1 MSYDSQTSTS
11 LINKLR
17 KDVDSLTLKVAVLT
31 DSKTSGTSGGSGV
44 ATTWT
49 TRTLNTIQS
58 DPNGLILQ
66 LESNT
71 FKLAAGAYQIRAM
84 AAFLHTG
91 HTRMRIYDVTGS
103 AEATANAGS
112 PVDVIIGYSVSSE
125 VSNQANTYID
135 LNLRV
140 QPHKDNVYRL
150 EYYISAAG
158 ADHLGVAAG
167 LTGIPEIYAICEIT
181 RLDTGLTK
189 PSGGSGIQGA
199 PGPAGPVGPAGPPG
213 PAGSGTVTDVSVV
226 TANGVSGSVATST
239 TTPAITLALGAITP
253 TSVAASGAISAGATV
268 TGSNLSGVN
277 TGDQVIIL
285 SGDRMLTEG
294 SDFLITESGD
304 YILETGDVTGQ
315 GTGRIPAVITPQA
328 VTYDKMQY
336 VSATDRLLG
345 RQSAGP
351 GLIEEITCTAA
362 GRALLDDASAAD
374 QRTTLGA
381 VPVGPITTS
390 GLTVITANRLLGRVN
405 SAGAVEEISLG
416 TGISFTG
423 TVLSATGTGGTVTNV
438 SVTAAD
444 GITASVGTSTTT
456 PAISLGLGAI
466 TPTSVAASG
475 NVTGLNLSGTHTGTS
490 SGTNT
495 GDQTITLTG
504 PVTGSGTGS
513 FATTITNGAVTYDKI
528 QTASAIKRL
537 LGSDGTGTSIGEIIL
552 GSNLSMTGNTLSAS
566 APGTG
571 TVTSVNADG
580 STTGMTF
587 TGGPVTTSGTLT
599 LGGTLALT
607 NGGTGAT
614 SAGAALTSLGAYPA
628 ANPNGYTSNAGTVT
642 TASVVTANGVSGTV
656 ANDTTTP
663 AITIVLGAIVP
674 TSVAATGTVT
684 GTNVSGTTSGTN
696 TGDQTI
702 TLTGDV
708 GGSGTGSFAATIGA
722 NAVSYAKMQAISASS
737 KLLGSSASGT
747 AVAEITLGTNLSMTG
762 STLNAAGGGG
772 GGGTVTSVDVAG
784 GSTGLT
790 TSGGPVIASG
800 TITLGGT
807 LSVANGGT
815 SSTSASSAISFLAG
829 ATTNGQ
835 YLRGNGTVVQMSAI
849 QAADLPAISLS
860 TGVTGTLPIANGGT
874 ALTAVGAQYQVLTST
889 GSAATWTTVDLNNST
904 SNVLPIAKGGTASI
918 TAQSAIDALAGSQTN
933 GQYLRGNGTNVVM
946 SAIQA
951 IDLPQIA
958 LGGSAVSGT
967 LGVINGGTGQSN
979 VFTNGDL
986 LIGNGT
992 GGTLNRAKITGTG
1005 IITVTNGAG
1014 TINIGATGAGSG
1026 DVVGPVSSN
1035 TNALAKF
1042 SSTTGKLIGEA
1053 AWNENGGDLYGVAGA
1068 TNMQYGFVWI
1078 PSDSGA
1084 PTAAPGQT
1092 GTLADR
1098 VPLYWDAT
1106 NKRMYVY
1113 DPVAGWTFR
1122 TFDNN

>member
-31 DSKTSGTSGGSGV
+31 DSKTSGTSGGNGV
-44 ATTWT
+44 ATTWS
-49 TRTLNTIQS
+49 TRTLNTIAI
-58 DPNGLILQ
+58 DPNGLILDLTANQ
-66 LESNT
+66 FT
-71 FKLAAGAYQIRAM
+71 LAAGAYQIRAM
-84 AAFLHTG
+84 AAFRHTG
-91 HTRMRIYDVTGS
+91 HTRTRIYDVTGS
-103 AEATANAGS
+103 AEAG
-112 PVDVIIGYSVSSE
+112 VDVIIGYSVSSE

-158 ADHLGVAAG
+158 ADHLGIAAG

-199 PGPAGPVGPAGPPG
+199 PGPAGPAGPAGPPG
-213 PAGSGTVTDVSVV
+213 PAGGGTVTSVSVT
-226 TANGVSGSVATST
+226 TANGVSGTVADPT
-239 TTPAITLALGAITP
+239 TTPAISLLLGAITP

-336 VSATDRLLG
+336 VS
-345 RQSAGP
+345 
-351 GLIEEITCTAA
+351 
-362 GRALLDDASAAD
+362 
-374 QRTTLGA
+374 
-381 VPVGPITTS
+381 
-390 GLTVITANRLLGRVN
+390 TANRLLGRATSV
-405 SAGAVEEISLG
+405 GTVEEISLG
-416 TGISFTG
+416 SGLSFAG

-456 PAISLGLGAI
+456 PAISLGMGAI
-466 TPTSVAASG
+466 TPTSVASTG
-475 NVTGLNLSGTHTGTS
+475 TVTGTNLTGTHTGTS

-537 LGSDGTGTSIGEIIL
+537 LGSDGTGTSIGEIII

-599 LGGTLALT
+599 LGGTLALS

-628 ANPNGYTSNAGTVT
+628 TNPNGYTSNAGTIT
-642 TASVVTANGVSGTV
+642 SADVSG
-656 ANDTTTP
+656 
-663 AITIVLGAIVP
+663 
-674 TSVAATGTVT
+674 GT
-684 GTNVSGTTSGTN
+684 
-696 TGDQTI
+696 
-702 TLTGDV
+702 
-708 GGSGTGSFAATIGA
+708 
-722 NAVSYAKMQAISASS
+722 
-737 KLLGSSASGT
+737 
-747 AVAEITLGTNLSMTG
+747 
-762 STLNAAGGGG
+762 
-772 GGGTVTSVDVAG
+772 
-784 GSTGLT
+784 TGLT
-790 TSGGPVIASG
+790 TSGGPITASG
-800 TITLGGT
+800 TITLAGT
-807 LSVANGGT
+807 LAVTNGGT
-815 SSTSASSAISFLAG
+815 GAITAPLALASLGAYPANNPNGYTANAGTVTSVGVSGGTTGLTTSGGPITGSGTITLAG
-829 ATTNGQ
+829 
-835 YLRGNGTVVQMSAI
+835 
-849 QAADLPAISLS
+849 
-860 TGVTGTLPIANGGT
+860 TLAIANGGT

-904 SNVLPIAKGGTASI
+904 SNVLPVAKGGT
-918 TAQSAIDALAGSQTN
+918 
-933 GQYLRGNGTNVVM
+933 
-946 SAIQA
+946 
-951 IDLPQIA
+951 
-958 LGGSAVSGT
+958 
-967 LGVINGGTGQSN
+967 GVINVYTD
-979 VFTNGDL
+979 GDL
-986 LIGNGT
+986 LIGNSI
-992 GGTLNRAKITGTG
+992 GGTLNRNKIVGTAP
-1005 IITVTNGAG
+1005 ITVTNGAG
-1014 TINIGATGAGSG
+1014 TITISASGFGTGDVTGPSVSVDGDVAVFNGTTGKIIKVGTTTGTGNLVRATSPTLATPILGTPTSGTLTNCTFPVAIENTGITCATARVLGRSTAGTGSVEQLTLGAGLSLSGGVLNAVGTGSG
-1026 DVVGPVSSN
+1026 DVVGPSSSGIN
-1035 TNALAKF
+1035 KIARF
-1042 SSTTGKLIGEA
+1042 VDTTGKEIGPG
-1053 AWNENGGDLYGVAGA
+1053 AWSDDSNDFYGVAGA
-1068 TNMQYGFVWI
+1068 TTMQFGFAWI
-1078 PSDSGA
+1078 PAANGVPTGA
-1084 PTAAPGQT
+1084 VSQA
-1092 GTLADR
+1092 GTLTGR
-1098 VPLYWDAT
+1098 VPLYYDT
-1106 NKRMYVY
+1106 NSETLYVY
-1113 DPVAGWTFR
+1113 TSSTWKPV
-1122 TFDNN
+1122 

>member
-1 MSYDSQTSTS
+1 MSYDSQTSST

-31 DSKTSGTSGGSGV
+31 DSKTSGTSGGAGV
-44 ATTWT
+44 ATTWS
-49 TRTLNTIQS
+49 TRTLNTIAV

-84 AAFLHTG
+84 AAFRHTG
-91 HTRMRIYDVTGS
+91 HTRMRIYDVTAS
-103 AEATANAGS
+103 AEATASAGS
-112 PVDVIIGYSVSSE
+112 PVDVVIGYSVSSE

-150 EYYISAAG
+150 EYYIQSSG
-158 ADHLGVAAG
+158 TNHLG
-167 LTGIPEIYAICEIT
+167 IPTSLANINEIFAICEIT

-213 PAGSGTVTDVSVV
+213 PAGGGTVTQVSVV

-253 TSVAASGAISAGATV
+253 TSVTASGAISAGATV
-268 TGSNLSGVN
+268 TGSNLLGYNS
-277 TGDQVIIL
+277 GDQVIIL

-362 GRALLDDASAAD
+362 GRAILDDASAAD

-390 GLTVITANRLLGRVN
+390 GLTVVTANRLLGRVN

-416 TGISFTG
+416 TGISFAG

-438 SVTAAD
+438 TVTPSD

-466 TPTSVAASG
+466 TPTSVASTG
-475 NVTGLNLSGTHTGTS
+475 TVTGTNLSGTHTGTS

-495 GDQTITLTG
+495 GDQIITLTG
-504 PVTGSGTGS
+504 PVTGTGS
-513 FATTITNGAVTYDKI
+513 TTFATTITNGAVTYDKI
-528 QTASAIKRL
+528 QTTSAIKRL
-537 LGSDGTGTSIGEIIL
+537 LGSDASSNSVQEIIL
-552 GSNLSMTGNTLSAS
+552 GSNLSMAGNTLSAS

-580 STTGMTF
+580 STTGMSF
-587 TGGPVTTSGTLT
+587 TGGPITTSGTLT

-614 SAGAALTSLGAYPA
+614 SAAAALTSLGAYPA
-628 ANPNGYTSNAGTVT
+628 ANPSGFTSNAGTVT

-656 ANDTTTP
+656 ATDTTTP

-684 GTNVSGTTSGTN
+684 GSNLSGTHTGTSSGTN

-708 GGSGTGSFAATIGA
+708 GGSGTGSFAATIAA
-722 NAVSYAKMQAISASS
+722 NAVTYGKIQAVGASS
-737 KLLGSSASGT
+737 KLLGSTASGT

-772 GGGTVTSVDVAG
+772 SGTVTSVDVG
-784 GSTGLT
+784 GGTTGLT
-790 TSGGPVIASG
+790 TSGGPVTTSG
-800 TITLGGT
+800 TITLGGV
-807 LSVANGGT
+807 LGVANGGT

-829 ATTNGQ
+829 AVTNGQ

-874 ALTAVGAQYQVLTST
+874 GLTAVGAQYEVLTST

-946 SAIQA
+946 SAVQA
-951 IDLPQIA
+951 VDLPQIA

-967 LGVINGGTGQSN
+967 LGVINGGTGLSN
-979 VFTNGDL
+979 VYTNGDL
-986 LIGNGT
+986 LIGNTT
-992 GGTLNRAKITGTG
+992 GSTLNRAKITGTG

-1026 DVVGPVSSN
+1026 DVVGPNSSG
-1035 TNALAKF
+1035 TNQIARF
-1042 SSTTGKLIGEA
+1042 VDTTGKLIGPG
-1053 AWNENGGDLYGVAGA
+1053 AWSDDSNDFYGVAGA
-1068 TNMQYGFVWI
+1068 LNMQFGFVYI
-1078 PSDSGA
+1078 PSGTGGA
-1084 PTAAPGQT
+1084 PTVAPSQA
-1092 GTLADR
+1092 GTL
-1098 VPLYWDAT
+1098 T
-1106 NKRMYVY
+1106 NRCAMYFDQTNNKLYVY
-1113 DPVAGWTFR
+1113 DGAWIAI
-1122 TFDNN
+1122 N

>member
-31 DSKTSGTSGGSGV
+31 DSKTSGTSGGAGV

-49 TRTLNTIQS
+49 ARTLNTIES
-58 DPNGLILQ
+58 DPNSLILQ

-103 AEATANAGS
+103 AEAG
-112 PVDVIIGYSVSSE
+112 VDVIIGYSVSVE
-125 VSNQANTYID
+125 VSNQANIYNDI
-135 LNLRV
+135 NVRV

-150 EYYISAAG
+150 EYYVTTSG

-167 LTGIPEIYAICEIT
+167 ITAIPETYAICEIT
-181 RLDTGLTK
+181 RLDTGMTK
-189 PSGGSGIQGA
+189 PTGGSGIQGA
-199 PGPAGPVGPAGPPG
+199 PGPAGPAGPAGPPG

-328 VTYDKMQY
+328 VSYDKMQY

-362 GRALLDDASAAD
+362 GRALLDDASATD

-381 VPVGPITTS
+381 AASGPITAS
-390 GLTVITANRLLGRVN
+390 GLTVSANNRLLGRV
-405 SAGAVEEISLG
+405 SGGGAVEEISLG
-416 TGISFTG
+416 TGISFAG
-423 TVLSATGTGGTVTNV
+423 TVLSATGTGGTVTD
-438 SVTAAD
+438 VTVTPFN

-475 NVTGLNLSGTHTGTS
+475 NVTGSNLTGTHTGTS

-528 QTASAIKRL
+528 QTTSAIKRL
-537 LGSDGTGTSIGEIIL
+537 LGSDATGNSVQEIIL

-580 STTGMTF
+580 STTGMSF
-587 TGGPVTTSGTLT
+587 SGGPVTTSGTLT
-599 LGGTLALT
+599 LGGTLALS

-628 ANPNGYTSNAGTVT
+628 ANPSGFTSNAGTVT
-642 TASVVTANGVSGTV
+642 TASVTTANGVSGTV
-656 ANDTTTP
+656 ANPTTTP

-674 TSVAATGTVT
+674 TSVAASGTVT
-684 GTNVSGTTSGTN
+684 GSNLTGTHTGSSSGTN
-696 TGDQTI
+696 TGDQAI
-702 TLTGDV
+702 VLSGDV
-708 GGSGTGSFAATIGA
+708 SGSGSTGITTTIGA
-722 NAVSYAKMQAISASS
+722 NKVTYGKMQAASATSR
-737 KLLGSSASGT
+737 LLG
-747 AVAEITLGTNLSMTG
+747 
-762 STLNAAGGGG
+762 
-772 GGGTVTSVDVAG
+772 
-784 GSTGLT
+784 
-790 TSGGPVIASG
+790 
-800 TITLGGT
+800 
-807 LSVANGGT
+807 
-815 SSTSASSAISFLAG
+815 TSASSTAIDEIILGTGLSMAG
-829 ATTNGQ
+829 N
-835 YLRGNGTVVQMSAI
+835 
-849 QAADLPAISLS
+849 
-860 TGVTGTLPIANGGT
+860 TL
-874 ALTAVGAQYQVLTST
+874 
-889 GSAATWTTVDLNNST
+889 NST
-904 SNVLPIAKGGTASI
+904 AS
-918 TAQSAIDALAGSQTN
+918 
-933 GQYLRGNGTNVVM
+933 
-946 SAIQA
+946 
-951 IDLPQIA
+951 
-958 LGGSAVSGT
+958 
-967 LGVINGGTGQSN
+967 
-979 VFTNGDL
+979 
-986 LIGNGT
+986 
-992 GGTLNRAKITGTG
+992 
-1005 IITVTNGAG
+1005 
-1014 TINIGATGAGSG
+1014 GSG
-1026 DVVGPVSSN
+1026 DVTGPSVAVDGDVAVFNGTTGKIIKVGTTTGTGNLVRATSPVLLTPNIGTPSAGTLTNCTFPVRINDTGITCSAARVLGRSTANTGSVEQLTLGAGLSLTAGVLDAVGTGSGNVVGPGSASDGNFV
-1035 TNALAKF
+1035 LF
-1042 SSTTGKLIGEA
+1042 DGTTGKLIKGA
-1053 AWNENGGDLYGVAGA
+1053 SWNQVGGDLIGPLGSSS
-1068 TNMQYGFVWI
+1068 MIDGFVYI
-1078 PSDSGA
+1078 PAD
-1084 PTAAPGQT
+1084 TAAPT
-1092 GTLADR
+1092 GTPTNVGAPPVNVPMYLQTNNAANTNVLWVHNGYAWKYVNLA
-1098 VPLYWDAT
+1098 
-1106 NKRMYVY
+1106 
-1113 DPVAGWTFR
+1113 
-1122 TFDNN
+1122 

>member
-31 DSKTSGTSGGSGV
+31 DSKTSGTSGGAGV
-44 ATTWT
+44 ATTWS
-49 TRTLNTIQS
+49 TRTLNTIAI

-84 AAFLHTG
+84 ASFLHTG

-112 PVDVIIGYSVSSE
+112 PVDVIIGYSVSSD

-213 PAGSGTVTDVSVV
+213 PAGSGTVTEVSVV

-304 YILETGDVTGQ
+304 YIIETGDVTGQ

-438 SVTAAD
+438 SVTPSD
-444 GITASVGTSTTT
+444 GITASVATSTTT

-466 TPTSVAASG
+466 TPTSVAATG
-475 NVTGLNLSGTHTGTS
+475 TVTGTNLSGTHTGTS

-495 GDQTITLTG
+495 GDQNIALTG
-504 PVTGSGTGS
+504 PVTGTGTTT

-528 QTASAIKRL
+528 QTTSAIKRL
-537 LGSDGTGTSIGEIIL
+537 LGSDGSGTSIGEIIL

-571 TVTSVNADG
+571 TVTSINADG

-587 TGGPVTTSGTLT
+587 TGGPIISSGTLT

-642 TASVVTANGVSGTV
+642 SVDVAGGTTGLTTSGGPIAASGTITLAGTLAVTNGGTGAITASAALTALGAYPAANPSGYTANAGTVTTASVVTANGVSGTV
-656 ANDTTTP
+656 ANPTTTP

-696 TGDQTI
+696 TGDQAI
-702 TLTGDV
+702 VLSGDV
-708 GGSGTGSFAATIGA
+708 SGSGSTGITTTIGA
-722 NAVSYAKMQAISASS
+722 NKVTYGMIQAASATSR
-737 KLLGSSASGT
+737 LLGSSPSGT
-747 AVAEITLGTNLSMTG
+747 AIDEIILGTGLSMAG
-762 STLNAAGGGG
+762 NTLNATASGSGD
-772 GGGTVTSVDVAG
+772 VTGPSVSVDGDVAVFNG
-784 GSTGLT
+784 TTGKIIK
-790 TSGGPVIASG
+790 V
-800 TITLGGT
+800 
-807 LSVANGGT
+807 
-815 SSTSASSAISFLAG
+815 G
-829 ATTNGQ
+829 ATTGT
-835 YLRGNGTVVQMSAI
+835 GNLVRETSAI
-849 QAADLPAISLS
+849 L
-860 TGVTGTLPIANGGT
+860 
-874 ALTAVGAQYQVLTST
+874 
-889 GSAATWTTVDLNNST
+889 TTVSLLNPN
-904 SNVLPIAKGGTASI
+904 IGT
-918 TAQSAIDALAGSQTN
+918 
-933 GQYLRGNGTNVVM
+933 
-946 SAIQA
+946 
-951 IDLPQIA
+951 P
-958 LGGSAVSGT
+958 
-967 LGVINGGTGQSN
+967 
-979 VFTNGDL
+979 
-986 LIGNGT
+986 T
-992 GGTLNRAKITGTG
+992 GGTLTNCTFPVAIQNTGITCATARVLGRSTAGTG
-1005 IITVTNGAG
+1005 SVEQISLGSGLSLTAG
-1014 TINIGATGAGSG
+1014 VLNTTGSGSG
-1026 DVVGPVSSN
+1026 DVVGPVSAN
-1035 TNALAKF
+1035 QYALARF
-1042 SSTTGKLIGEA
+1042 SSSTGKAIEESG
-1053 AWNENGGDLYGVAGA
+1053 WSDNGVGDLYGSAGFR
-1068 TNMQYGFVWI
+1068 TMQYGFVWI
-1078 PSDSGA
+1078 PSGTGGA
-1084 PTAAPGQT
+1084 PPNSPGPGQYA
-1092 GTLADR
+1092 TLAGR
-1098 VPLYWDAT
+1098 APLYFDRSSGILYIFNADTLAW
-1106 NKRMYVY
+1106 
-1113 DPVAGWTFR
+1113 VAI
-1122 TFDNN
+1122 N

>member
-1 MSYDSQTSTS
+1 MSYDSQTSTT

-31 DSKTSGTSGGSGV
+31 DSKTSGTSGGNGV
-44 ATTWT
+44 ATTWS
-49 TRTLNTIQS
+49 TRTLNTIAV

-84 AAFLHTG
+84 AAFRHTG

-103 AEATANAGS
+103 ADATANAGS
-112 PVDVIIGYSVSSE
+112 PVDVVIGYSVSVE
-125 VSNQANTYID
+125 VSNQSNTYNDI
-135 LNLRV
+135 NVRV

-150 EYYISAAG
+150 EYYVSAAG
-158 ADHLGVAAG
+158 ADHLG
-167 LTGIPEIYAICEIT
+167 IPTSLANIDEIYAICEIT

-213 PAGSGTVTDVSVV
+213 PAGGGTVTDVSVV

-294 SDFLITESGD
+294 SDLLITESGD

-351 GLIEEITCTAA
+351 GLVEEITCTAA
-362 GRALLDDASAAD
+362 GRAILDDASATD
-374 QRTTLGA
+374 QRTTIGA
-381 VPVGPITTS
+381 AASGPITAS
-390 GLTVITANRLLGRVN
+390 GLTIGTNNRLLGR
-405 SAGAVEEISLG
+405 STSGGAVEEISLG
-416 TGISFTG
+416 TGISFAG
-423 TVLSATGTGGTVTNV
+423 TVLSATGTGGTVTD
-438 SVTAAD
+438 VTVTPSN

-466 TPTSVAASG
+466 TPTSVASTG
-475 NVTGLNLSGTHTGTS
+475 TVTGTNLSGTHTGTS

-528 QTASAIKRL
+528 QTTSAIKRL
-537 LGSDGTGTSIGEIIL
+537 LGSDATGNSVQEIIL
-552 GSNLSMTGNTLSAS
+552 GSNLSMAGNTLSAS

-580 STTGMTF
+580 STTGLSF

-599 LGGTLALT
+599 LGGTLALS

-642 TASVVTANGVSGTV
+642 TASVVNANGVSGTV
-656 ANDTTTP
+656 ANDSTTP

-684 GTNVSGTTSGTN
+684 GSNLTGTHTGSSSGTN
-696 TGDQTI
+696 TGDQAI
-702 TLTGDV
+702 VLSGDV
-708 GGSGTGSFAATIGA
+708 SGSGSTGITTTIGA
-722 NAVSYAKMQAISASS
+722 NKVTYGKMQAASATSR
-737 KLLGSSASGT
+737 LLG
-747 AVAEITLGTNLSMTG
+747 
-762 STLNAAGGGG
+762 
-772 GGGTVTSVDVAG
+772 
-784 GSTGLT
+784 
-790 TSGGPVIASG
+790 
-800 TITLGGT
+800 
-807 LSVANGGT
+807 
-815 SSTSASSAISFLAG
+815 TSASSTAIDEIILGTGLSMAG
-829 ATTNGQ
+829 NTLNSTASGSGDVTGPS
-835 YLRGNGTVVQMSAI
+835 VAI
-849 QAADLPAISLS
+849 DGDVAVFN
-860 TGVTGTLPIANGGT
+860 GVTGKIIKVGT
-874 ALTAVGAQYQVLTST
+874 T
-889 GSAATWTTVDLNNST
+889 
-904 SNVLPIAKGGTASI
+904 
-918 TAQSAIDALAGSQTN
+918 
-933 GQYLRGNGTNVVM
+933 
-946 SAIQA
+946 
-951 IDLPQIA
+951 
-958 LGGSAVSGT
+958 
-967 LGVINGGTGQSN
+967 
-979 VFTNGDL
+979 
-986 LIGNGT
+986 
-992 GGTLNRAKITGTG
+992 TGTG
-1005 IITVTNGAG
+1005 NLVRATSPNLLTPNIGTPSAGTLTNCTFPVRINDTGITCSSARVLGRSTEGTGSVEQLTLGAG
-1014 TINIGATGAGSG
+1014 LSLTSGVLNTTGSGSG
-1026 DVVGPVSSN
+1026 DVVGPSSATDGN
-1035 TNALAKF
+1035 FVLF
-1042 SSTTGKLIGEA
+1042 DGTTGKLIKGA
-1053 AWNENGGDLYGVAGA
+1053 SWNQVNGDFKGPLGYSTMVD
-1068 TNMQYGFVWI
+1068 GFVYI
-1078 PSDSGA
+1078 PSG
-1084 PTAAPGQT
+1084 PTAPSNTPTNAAIDNVPMFFHTNNSTNTNVLYIHNGFAWKSVA
-1092 GTLADR
+1092 LAK
-1098 VPLYWDAT
+1098 P
-1106 NKRMYVY
+1106 
-1113 DPVAGWTFR
+1113 
-1122 TFDNN
+1122 

>member
-1 MSYDSQTSTS
+1 M
-11 LINKLR
+11 
-17 KDVDSLTLKVAVLT
+17 
-31 DSKTSGTSGGSGV
+31 
-44 ATTWT
+44 
-49 TRTLNTIQS
+49 
-58 DPNGLILQ
+58 
-66 LESNT
+66 
-71 FKLAAGAYQIRAM
+71 
-84 AAFLHTG
+84 
-91 HTRMRIYDVTGS
+91 
-103 AEATANAGS
+103 
-112 PVDVIIGYSVSSE
+112 IIGYSVSSD

-199 PGPAGPVGPAGPPG
+199 PGPAGPAGPAGPPG
-213 PAGSGTVTDVSVV
+213 PAGSGTVTSVSVT
-226 TANGVSGSVATST
+226 TANGVSGTVADPT
-239 TTPAITLALGAITP
+239 TTPAISLTLGAITP

-351 GLIEEITCTAA
+351 GLVEEITCTAA

-466 TPTSVAASG
+466 TPTSVASTG
-475 NVTGLNLSGTHTGTS
+475 TVTGTNLSGTHTGTS

-495 GDQTITLTG
+495 GDQNIALTG
-504 PVTGSGTGS
+504 PVTGTGTTT

-587 TGGPVTTSGTLT
+587 TGGPVISSGTLT

-614 SAGAALTSLGAYPA
+614 SAVAALTSLGAYPA
-628 ANPNGYTSNAGTVT
+628 NNPNGYNTGTVT

-656 ANDTTTP
+656 ANPTTTP

-696 TGDQTI
+696 TGDQAI
-702 TLTGDV
+702 VLSGDV
-708 GGSGTGSFAATIGA
+708 GGSGSTGITTTIGA

-747 AVAEITLGTNLSMTG
+747 AVEEITLGTNLSMTG

-772 GGGTVTSVDVAG
+772 GGTVTSVGVSGAGLGVTNPNTTPVISQIAASAVNDGYMSIAYATKLDGIAAGASVTSVAAAG
-784 GSTGLT
+784 GTTGLSFT
-790 TSGGPVIASG
+790 GGP
-800 TITLGGT
+800 ITGAGT
-807 LSVANGGT
+807 LT
-815 SSTSASSAISFLAG
+815 L
-829 ATTNGQ
+829 
-835 YLRGNGTVVQMSAI
+835 NGTLN
-849 QAADLPAISLS
+849 ADS
-860 TGVTGTLPIANGGT
+860 
-874 ALTAVGAQYQVLTST
+874 
-889 GSAATWTTVDLNNST
+889 
-904 SNVLPIAKGGTASI
+904 
-918 TAQSAIDALAGSQTN
+918 
-933 GQYLRGNGTNVVM
+933 
-946 SAIQA
+946 
-951 IDLPQIA
+951 
-958 LGGSAVSGT
+958 
-967 LGVINGGTGQSN
+967 GGTGHTAPT
-979 VFTNGDL
+979 VNGLL
-986 LIGNGT
+986 LIGDAVDEEWKKAT
-992 GGTLNRAKITGTG
+992 ITGTAP
-1005 IITVTNGAG
+1005 ITVTNGAG
-1014 TINIGATGAGSG
+1014 TITIGATGIGSG
-1026 DVVGPVSSN
+1026 NVVGPASA
-1035 TNALAKF
+1035 TQYELARF
-1042 SSTTGKLIGEA
+1042 SSATGLAIDGSS
-1053 AWNENGGDLYGVAGA
+1053 WNANGGDLWGVAGYN
-1068 TNMQYGFVWI
+1068 TMTYGYVWI
-1078 PSDSGA
+1078 PSG
-1084 PTAAPGQT
+1084 T
-1092 GTLADR
+1092 GTPSTPSQYTALSGRAPMYFDR
-1098 VPLYWDAT
+1098 STNQLFIFNESVP
-1106 NKRMYVY
+1106 
-1113 DPVAGWTFR
+1113 GWKSVTL
-1122 TFDNN
+1122 T

>member
-31 DSKTSGTSGGSGV
+31 DSKTSGTSGGAGV

-49 TRTLNTIQS
+49 TRTLNTIES
-58 DPNGLILQ
+58 DPNSLILA
-66 LESNT
+66 LTSNQFT
-71 FKLAAGAYQIRAM
+71 LAAGAYQIRAM
-84 AAFLHTG
+84 ASFLHTG

-199 PGPAGPVGPAGPPG
+199 PGPAGPAGPAGPPG

-239 TTPAITLALGAITP
+239 TTPAISLTLGAITP

-285 SGDRMLTEG
+285 SGDRMLTES

-362 GRALLDDASAAD
+362 GRALLDDASATD

-475 NVTGLNLSGTHTGTS
+475 NVTGLNLTGTHTGTS

-495 GDQTITLTG
+495 GDQNIALTG
-504 PVTGSGTGS
+504 PVTGTGTTT

-537 LGSDGTGTSIGEIIL
+537 LGSDGSGTSIGEIIL

-587 TGGPVTTSGTLT
+587 TGGPVISSGTLT

-614 SAGAALTSLGAYPA
+614 SAAAALTALGAYPA

-656 ANDTTTP
+656 ANASTAP
-663 AITIVLGAIVP
+663 AITIALGAITP
-674 TSVAATGTVT
+674 DSVAATGTVT

-696 TGDQTI
+696 TGDQAI
-702 TLTGDV
+702 VLSGDV
-708 GGSGTGSFAATIGA
+708 GGSGSTGITTTIGA

-747 AVAEITLGTNLSMTG
+747 AVEEITLGTNLSMTG

-772 GGGTVTSVDVAG
+772 GGTVTSVGVSGAGLGVTNPNTTPVISQIAASAVNDGYMSIAYATKLDGIAAGASVTSVAAAG
-784 GSTGLT
+784 GTTGLSFT
-790 TSGGPVIASG
+790 GGP
-800 TITLGGT
+800 ITGAGT
-807 LSVANGGT
+807 LT
-815 SSTSASSAISFLAG
+815 L
-829 ATTNGQ
+829 
-835 YLRGNGTVVQMSAI
+835 NGTLN
-849 QAADLPAISLS
+849 ADS
-860 TGVTGTLPIANGGT
+860 
-874 ALTAVGAQYQVLTST
+874 
-889 GSAATWTTVDLNNST
+889 
-904 SNVLPIAKGGTASI
+904 
-918 TAQSAIDALAGSQTN
+918 
-933 GQYLRGNGTNVVM
+933 
-946 SAIQA
+946 
-951 IDLPQIA
+951 
-958 LGGSAVSGT
+958 
-967 LGVINGGTGQSN
+967 GGTGHTAPT
-979 VFTNGDL
+979 VNGLL
-986 LIGNGT
+986 LIGDAVDEEWKKAT
-992 GGTLNRAKITGTG
+992 ITGTAP
-1005 IITVTNGAG
+1005 ITVTNGAG
-1014 TINIGATGAGSG
+1014 TITIGATGIGSG
-1026 DVVGPVSSN
+1026 NVVGPASA
-1035 TNALAKF
+1035 TQHELAKF
-1042 SSTTGKLIGEA
+1042 SSTTGKAIEGSS
-1053 AWNENGGDLYGVAGA
+1053 WNANGGDLWGPAG
-1068 TNMQYGFVWI
+1068 NLNQQYGFVYI
-1078 PSDSGA
+1078 PADTGGA
-1084 PTAAPGQT
+1084 PSTAPAQA

-1098 VPLYWDAT
+1098 AAMYFDLT
-1106 NKRMYVY
+1106 NNKLYVY
-1113 DPVAGWTFR
+1113 NHLTF
-1122 TFDNN
+1122 FWIAIN

>member
-1 MSYDSQTSTS
+1 
-11 LINKLR
+11 
-17 KDVDSLTLKVAVLT
+17 
-31 DSKTSGTSGGSGV
+31 
-44 ATTWT
+44 
-49 TRTLNTIQS
+49 
-58 DPNGLILQ
+58 
-66 LESNT
+66 
-71 FKLAAGAYQIRAM
+71 
-84 AAFLHTG
+84 
-91 HTRMRIYDVTGS
+91 
-103 AEATANAGS
+103 
-112 PVDVIIGYSVSSE
+112 
-125 VSNQANTYID
+125 
-135 LNLRV
+135 
-140 QPHKDNVYRL
+140 
-150 EYYISAAG
+150 
-158 ADHLGVAAG
+158 
-167 LTGIPEIYAICEIT
+167 
-181 RLDTGLTK
+181 
-189 PSGGSGIQGA
+189 
-199 PGPAGPVGPAGPPG
+199 
-213 PAGSGTVTDVSVV
+213 
-226 TANGVSGSVATST
+226 
-239 TTPAITLALGAITP
+239 
-253 TSVAASGAISAGATV
+253 
-268 TGSNLSGVN
+268 
-277 TGDQVIIL
+277 
-285 SGDRMLTEG
+285 MLTEG

-423 TVLSATGTGGTVTNV
+423 TVLSATGTGGTVTD
-438 SVTAAD
+438 VTVTPSN

-495 GDQTITLTG
+495 GDQNIALTG
-504 PVTGSGTGS
+504 PVTGTGTTT

-587 TGGPVTTSGTLT
+587 TGGPVISSGTLT

-614 SAGAALTSLGAYPA
+614 SAVAALTSLGAYPA
-628 ANPNGYTSNAGTVT
+628 NNPNGYNTGTVT

-656 ANDTTTP
+656 ANPTTTP

-696 TGDQTI
+696 TGDQAI
-702 TLTGDV
+702 VLSGDV
-708 GGSGTGSFAATIGA
+708 SGSGSTGITTTIGA

-747 AVAEITLGTNLSMTG
+747 AVEEITLGTNLSMTG

-772 GGGTVTSVDVAG
+772 SGTVTSVDVAG

-790 TSGGPVIASG
+790 TSGGPVTTSG

-849 QAADLPAISLS
+849 QA
-860 TGVTGTLPIANGGT
+860 
-874 ALTAVGAQYQVLTST
+874 
-889 GSAATWTTVDLNNST
+889 
-904 SNVLPIAKGGTASI
+904 
-918 TAQSAIDALAGSQTN
+918 
-933 GQYLRGNGTNVVM
+933 
-946 SAIQA
+946 

-986 LIGNGT
+986 LIGNST
-992 GGTLNRAKITGTG
+992 GGTLNRSKITGTG

-1014 TINIGATGAGSG
+1014 TINIGATGTGSG
-1026 DVVGPVSSN
+1026 DVVGPASA
-1035 TNALAKF
+1035 TQHELAKF
-1042 SSTTGKLIGEA
+1042 SSTTGKAIEGSS
-1053 AWNENGGDLYGVAGA
+1053 WNANGGDLWGPAG
-1068 TNMQYGFVWI
+1068 NLNQQYGFVYI
-1078 PSDSGA
+1078 PADTGGA
-1084 PTAAPGQT
+1084 PSTTPAQAGA
-1092 GTLADR
+1092 LADR
-1098 VPLYWDAT
+1098 AAMYFDQTNNKLYIFNSNTPAW
-1106 NKRMYVY
+1106 
-1113 DPVAGWTFR
+1113 VAI
-1122 TFDNN
+1122 N

>member
-31 DSKTSGTSGGSGV
+31 DSKTSGTSGGAGV

-49 TRTLNTIQS
+49 TRELNTIAI
-58 DPNGLILQ
+58 DPNGLILDLTANQ
-66 LESNT
+66 

-84 AAFLHTG
+84 AAFRHTG
-91 HTRMRIYDVTGS
+91 HTRTRIYDVTGS
-103 AEATANAGS
+103 AEAG
-112 PVDVIIGYSVSSE
+112 VDVIIGYSVSSE
-125 VSNQANTYID
+125 VSNQDNTYID

-150 EYYISAAG
+150 EYYISASG
-158 ADHLGVAAG
+158 ADHLGIAAG

-199 PGPAGPVGPAGPPG
+199 PGPAGPAGPAGPPG
-213 PAGSGTVTDVSVV
+213 PAGSGTVTSVSVT
-226 TANGVSGSVATST
+226 TANGVSGTVADPT
-239 TTPAITLALGAITP
+239 TTPAISLTLGAITP

-304 YILETGDVTGQ
+304 YILETGDVSGQ

-466 TPTSVAASG
+466 TPTSVAATG
-475 NVTGLNLSGTHTGTS
+475 TVTGTNLSGTHTGTS

-504 PVTGSGTGS
+504 PVTGNGTGS

-599 LGGTLALT
+599 LGGTLALS

-628 ANPNGYTSNAGTVT
+628 NNPNGYNTGTVT

-656 ANDTTTP
+656 ANPTTTP
-663 AITIVLGAIVP
+663 AITIALGAITP

-696 TGDQTI
+696 TGDQAI
-702 TLTGDV
+702 VLSGDV
-708 GGSGTGSFAATIGA
+708 SGSGSTGITTTIGA
-722 NAVSYAKMQAISASS
+722 NKVTYGMIQAASATSR
-737 KLLGSSASGT
+737 LLGSSPSGT
-747 AVAEITLGTNLSMTG
+747 AIDEIILGTGLSMAG
-762 STLNAAGGGG
+762 NTLNA
-772 GGGTVTSVDVAG
+772 
-784 GSTGLT
+784 
-790 TSGGPVIASG
+790 
-800 TITLGGT
+800 
-807 LSVANGGT
+807 
-815 SSTSASSAISFLAG
+815 
-829 ATTNGQ
+829 
-835 YLRGNGTVVQMSAI
+835 
-849 QAADLPAISLS
+849 
-860 TGVTGTLPIANGGT
+860 
-874 ALTAVGAQYQVLTST
+874 
-889 GSAATWTTVDLNNST
+889 
-904 SNVLPIAKGGTASI
+904 TAS
-918 TAQSAIDALAGSQTN
+918 
-933 GQYLRGNGTNVVM
+933 
-946 SAIQA
+946 
-951 IDLPQIA
+951 
-958 LGGSAVSGT
+958 
-967 LGVINGGTGQSN
+967 
-979 VFTNGDL
+979 
-986 LIGNGT
+986 
-992 GGTLNRAKITGTG
+992 
-1005 IITVTNGAG
+1005 
-1014 TINIGATGAGSG
+1014 GSG
-1026 DVVGPVSSN
+1026 DVTGPSVAVDGDVAVFNGTTGKIIKVGATTGTGNLVRATSPNLLTPNIGTPSAGTLTNCTFPVRIQDTGITCSAARVLGRSTAGIGSVEQLTLGAGLSLTAGVLDAVGTGSGNVVGPGSATDGNFV
-1035 TNALAKF
+1035 LF
-1042 SSTTGKLIGEA
+1042 DGTTGKLIKGA
-1053 AWNENGGDLYGVAGA
+1053 SWNQVNGDFKGPLGYSTMVD
-1068 TNMQYGFVWI
+1068 GFVYI
-1078 PSDSGA
+1078 PAGDTA
-1084 PTAAPGQT
+1084 PSNTPTNAAIDNVPMFFHTNNSTNTNVLYIHNGFAWKSVA
-1092 GTLADR
+1092 LA
-1098 VPLYWDAT
+1098 
-1106 NKRMYVY
+1106 
-1113 DPVAGWTFR
+1113 
-1122 TFDNN
+1122 

>member
-17 KDVDSLTLKVAVLT
+17 KDVDSLTLKIAVLT
-31 DSKTSGTSGGSGV
+31 DSKASGTSGGTGV

-49 TRTLNTIQS
+49 TRELNTIAI
-58 DPNGLILQ
+58 DPNGLILDLTANQ
-66 LESNT
+66 FT
-71 FKLAAGAYQIRAM
+71 LAAGAYQIRAM
-84 AAFLHTG
+84 AAFRHTG

-112 PVDVIIGYSVSSE
+112 PVDVIIGYSVSSD

-213 PAGSGTVTDVSVV
+213 PSGGGTVTDVSVV

-253 TSVAASGAISAGATV
+253 TSVASTGTV
-268 TGSNLSGVN
+268 TG
-277 TGDQVIIL
+277 T
-285 SGDRMLTEG
+285 
-294 SDFLITESGD
+294 
-304 YILETGDVTGQ
+304 
-315 GTGRIPAVITPQA
+315 
-328 VTYDKMQY
+328 
-336 VSATDRLLG
+336 
-345 RQSAGP
+345 
-351 GLIEEITCTAA
+351 
-362 GRALLDDASAAD
+362 
-374 QRTTLGA
+374 
-381 VPVGPITTS
+381 
-390 GLTVITANRLLGRVN
+390 
-405 SAGAVEEISLG
+405 
-416 TGISFTG
+416 
-423 TVLSATGTGGTVTNV
+423 
-438 SVTAAD
+438 
-444 GITASVGTSTTT
+444 
-456 PAISLGLGAI
+456 
-466 TPTSVAASG
+466 
-475 NVTGLNLSGTHTGTS
+475 NLSGTHTGTS

-528 QTASAIKRL
+528 QTTSAIKRL

-628 ANPNGYTSNAGTVT
+628 NNPNGYNTGTVT

-656 ANDTTTP
+656 ANASTAP
-663 AITIVLGAIVP
+663 AITIALGAITP
-674 TSVAATGTVT
+674 DSVAATGTVT
-684 GTNVSGTTSGTN
+684 GSNLTGTSSGTN
-696 TGDQTI
+696 TGDQAI
-702 TLTGDV
+702 VLSGDV
-708 GGSGTGSFAATIGA
+708 SGSGSTGITTTIGA
-722 NAVSYAKMQAISASS
+722 NKVTYGMIQAVSASS

-747 AVAEITLGTNLSMTG
+747 AVEEITLGTNLSMTG
-762 STLNAAGGGG
+762 STLNAAGGG

-790 TSGGPVIASG
+790 TSGGPVTASG

-849 QAADLPAISLS
+849 QA
-860 TGVTGTLPIANGGT
+860 V
-874 ALTAVGAQYQVLTST
+874 
-889 GSAATWTTVDLNNST
+889 
-904 SNVLPIAKGGTASI
+904 
-918 TAQSAIDALAGSQTN
+918 
-933 GQYLRGNGTNVVM
+933 
-946 SAIQA
+946 
-951 IDLPQIA
+951 DLPQIA

-979 VFTNGDL
+979 VYTDGDI
-986 LIGNGT
+986 LIGNSI
-992 GGTLNRAKITGTG
+992 GGTLNRNKIVGTAP
-1005 IITVTNGAG
+1005 ITVTNGAG
-1014 TINIGATGAGSG
+1014 TITIGATGIGSG
-1026 DVVGPVSSN
+1026 NVVGPASASDGNFV
-1035 TNALAKF
+1035 LF
-1042 SSTTGKLIGEA
+1042 DGTTGKLIKGA
-1053 AWNENGGDLYGVAGA
+1053 SWNQVNGDFKGPLGYSTMVD
-1068 TNMQYGFVWI
+1068 GFVYI
-1078 PSDSGA
+1078 PSG
-1084 PTAAPGQT
+1084 PTAPSNTPTNAAIDNVPMFFHTNNSTNTNVLYIHNGFAWKSVA
-1092 GTLADR
+1092 LA
-1098 VPLYWDAT
+1098 
-1106 NKRMYVY
+1106 
-1113 DPVAGWTFR
+1113 
-1122 TFDNN
+1122 

>member
-31 DSKTSGTSGGSGV
+31 DSKTSGTSGGAGV

-49 TRTLNTIQS
+49 TRTINTIAI

-84 AAFLHTG
+84 AGFLHTG

-112 PVDVIIGYSVSSE
+112 PVDVIIGYSVSSD

-199 PGPAGPVGPAGPPG
+199 PGPAGPAGPAGPPG
-213 PAGSGTVTDVSVV
+213 PAGGGTVTSVSVT
-226 TANGVSGSVATST
+226 TANGVSGTVADPT
-239 TTPAITLALGAITP
+239 TTPAISLTLGAITP

-466 TPTSVAASG
+466 TPTSVASTG
-475 NVTGLNLSGTHTGTS
+475 TVTGTNLTGTHTGTS

-495 GDQTITLTG
+495 GDQNIALTG
-504 PVTGSGTGS
+504 PVTGTGTTT

-537 LGSDGTGTSIGEIIL
+537 LGSDGSGTSIGEIII

-614 SAGAALTSLGAYPA
+614 SAVAALTSLGAYPA
-628 ANPNGYTSNAGTVT
+628 NNPNGYNTGTVT

-656 ANDTTTP
+656 ANASTAP
-663 AITIVLGAIVP
+663 AITIVLGAITP

-684 GTNVSGTTSGTN
+684 GSNLTGSSSGTN
-696 TGDQTI
+696 TGDQAI
-702 TLTGDV
+702 VLSGDV
-708 GGSGTGSFAATIGA
+708 GGSGSTGITTTIGA

-737 KLLGSSASGT
+737 KLLGSTASGT

-762 STLNAAGGGG
+762 STLNATSGSGD
-772 GGGTVTSVDVAG
+772 VTGPSVAVDGDVAVFNG
-784 GSTGLT
+784 TTGKIIKVGATTGTGNLVRETSAILT
-790 TSGGPVIASG
+790 TVSLLNPNIG
-800 TITLGGT
+800 TPSGGT
-807 LSVANGGT
+807 L
-815 SSTSASSAISFLAG
+815 
-829 ATTNGQ
+829 TNC
-835 YLRGNGTVVQMSAI
+835 TFPVAI
-849 QAADLPAISLS
+849 QNTGITCATARVLGRSTAGTGSVEQLTLGAGLS
-860 TGVTGTLPIANGGT
+860 
-874 ALTAVGAQYQVLTST
+874 LTAGVLNTT
-889 GSAATWTTVDLNNST
+889 GS
-904 SNVLPIAKGGTASI
+904 
-918 TAQSAIDALAGSQTN
+918 
-933 GQYLRGNGTNVVM
+933 
-946 SAIQA
+946 
-951 IDLPQIA
+951 
-958 LGGSAVSGT
+958 
-967 LGVINGGTGQSN
+967 
-979 VFTNGDL
+979 
-986 LIGNGT
+986 
-992 GGTLNRAKITGTG
+992 
-1005 IITVTNGAG
+1005 
-1014 TINIGATGAGSG
+1014 GSG
-1026 DVVGPVSSN
+1026 DVVGPGSATDNNFV
-1035 TNALAKF
+1035 LF
-1042 SSTTGKLIGEA
+1042 DGTTGKLIKGA
-1053 AWNENGGDLYGVAGA
+1053 SWNQVNGDFKGPLGFSTMVD
-1068 TNMQYGFVWI
+1068 GFVYI
-1078 PSDSGA
+1078 PAG
-1084 PTAAPGQT
+1084 PAAPSNTPTNTAIDNVPMFFHTNNSTNTNVLYIHNGFAWKSVA
-1092 GTLADR
+1092 LA
-1098 VPLYWDAT
+1098 
-1106 NKRMYVY
+1106 
-1113 DPVAGWTFR
+1113 
-1122 TFDNN
+1122 

>member
-31 DSKTSGTSGGSGV
+31 DSKPSGTSGGVGV
-44 ATTWT
+44 ATTWS
-49 TRTLNTIQS
+49 TRTLNTIES
-58 DPNGLILQ
+58 DPNSLILQ

-84 AAFLHTG
+84 AAFRHTG
-91 HTRMRIYDVTGS
+91 HTRTRIYDVTGS
-103 AEATANAGS
+103 AEAG
-112 PVDVIIGYSVSSE
+112 VDVIIGYSVSSE

-150 EYYISAAG
+150 EYYISASG
-158 ADHLGVAAG
+158 ADHLGIAAG

-199 PGPAGPVGPAGPPG
+199 PGPAGPAGPAGPPG
-213 PAGSGTVTDVSVV
+213 PAGSGTVTSVSVT
-226 TANGVSGSVATST
+226 TANGVSGTVADPT
-239 TTPAITLALGAITP
+239 TTPAITLTLGAITP

-362 GRALLDDASAAD
+362 GRALLDDASATD

-381 VPVGPITTS
+381 AASGPITAS
-390 GLTVITANRLLGRVN
+390 GLTVSTNNRLLGRVN

-416 TGISFTG
+416 TGISFAG
-423 TVLSATGTGGTVTNV
+423 TVLSATGTGGTVTD
-438 SVTAAD
+438 VTVTPSN

-466 TPTSVAASG
+466 TPTSVASTG
-475 NVTGLNLSGTHTGTS
+475 TVTGTNLSGTHTGTS

-537 LGSDGTGTSIGEIIL
+537 LGSDGTGTSIGEINL
-552 GSNLSMTGNTLSAS
+552 GANLSMTGNTLSAS

-580 STTGMTF
+580 STTGMSF
-587 TGGPVTTSGTLT
+587 SGGPITTSGTLT
-599 LGGTLALT
+599 LGGTLALS

-628 ANPNGYTSNAGTVT
+628 TNPSGYTSNAGTVT

-656 ANDTTTP
+656 ANPTTTP
-663 AITIVLGAIVP
+663 AITIALGAITP

-684 GTNVSGTTSGTN
+684 GTNLTGSSSGTN
-696 TGDQTI
+696 TGDQAI
-702 TLTGDV
+702 VLSGDV
-708 GGSGTGSFAATIGA
+708 SGSGSTGITTTIGA
-722 NAVSYAKMQAISASS
+722 NKVTYGKMQAASATSR
-737 KLLGSSASGT
+737 LLG
-747 AVAEITLGTNLSMTG
+747 
-762 STLNAAGGGG
+762 
-772 GGGTVTSVDVAG
+772 
-784 GSTGLT
+784 
-790 TSGGPVIASG
+790 
-800 TITLGGT
+800 
-807 LSVANGGT
+807 
-815 SSTSASSAISFLAG
+815 TSASSTAIDEIILGTGLSMAG
-829 ATTNGQ
+829 N
-835 YLRGNGTVVQMSAI
+835 
-849 QAADLPAISLS
+849 
-860 TGVTGTLPIANGGT
+860 TL
-874 ALTAVGAQYQVLTST
+874 
-889 GSAATWTTVDLNNST
+889 NST
-904 SNVLPIAKGGTASI
+904 AS
-918 TAQSAIDALAGSQTN
+918 
-933 GQYLRGNGTNVVM
+933 
-946 SAIQA
+946 
-951 IDLPQIA
+951 
-958 LGGSAVSGT
+958 
-967 LGVINGGTGQSN
+967 
-979 VFTNGDL
+979 
-986 LIGNGT
+986 
-992 GGTLNRAKITGTG
+992 
-1005 IITVTNGAG
+1005 
-1014 TINIGATGAGSG
+1014 GSG
-1026 DVVGPVSSN
+1026 DVTGPSVAVDGDVAVFNGTTGKIIKVGATTGTGNMVRATSPVLLTPNIGTPSAGTLTNCTFPVRIQDTGITCSAARVLGRSTAGTGSVEQLTLGAGLSLTAGVLDAVGTGSGNVVGPGSASDGNFV
-1035 TNALAKF
+1035 LF
-1042 SSTTGKLIGEA
+1042 DGFTGKLIKGASWNQVNGDIKGPIGYSTMVDGFVYIPADA
-1053 AWNENGGDLYGVAGA
+1053 AAPTGTPTNVGAPPVNVPMFLQTNNA
-1068 TNMQYGFVWI
+1068 TN
-1078 PSDSGA
+1078 
-1084 PTAAPGQT
+1084 
-1092 GTLADR
+1092 
-1098 VPLYWDAT
+1098 T
-1106 NKRMYVY
+1106 NVLWVHNGYAWKYVNL
-1113 DPVAGWTFR
+1113 T
-1122 TFDNN
+1122 

>member
-31 DSKTSGTSGGSGV
+31 DSKTSGTSGGVGV
-44 ATTWT
+44 ATTWS
-49 TRTLNTIQS
+49 TRTLNTIES
-58 DPNGLILQ
+58 DPNSLILQ

-84 AAFLHTG
+84 AAFRHTG
-91 HTRMRIYDVTGS
+91 HTRTRIYDVTGS
-103 AEATANAGS
+103 AEAG
-112 PVDVIIGYSVSSE
+112 VDVIIGYSVSSE

-158 ADHLGVAAG
+158 ADHLGIAAG

-199 PGPAGPVGPAGPPG
+199 PGPAGPAGPAGPPG
-213 PAGSGTVTDVSVV
+213 PAGSGTVTNVSVV

-239 TTPAITLALGAITP
+239 TTPAISLALGAITP

-336 VSATDRLLG
+336 VSTTDRLLG

-444 GITASVGTSTTT
+444 GITASVATSTTT

-466 TPTSVAASG
+466 TPTSVASTG
-475 NVTGLNLSGTHTGTS
+475 TVTGTNLSGTHTGTS

-528 QTASAIKRL
+528 QTTSAIKRL

-628 ANPNGYTSNAGTVT
+628 NNPNGYNTGTVT

-656 ANDTTTP
+656 ANASTAP
-663 AITIVLGAIVP
+663 AITIALGAITP
-674 TSVAATGTVT
+674 DSVAATGTVT
-684 GTNVSGTTSGTN
+684 GSNLTGTSSGTN
-696 TGDQTI
+696 TGDQAI
-702 TLTGDV
+702 VLSGDV
-708 GGSGTGSFAATIGA
+708 SGSGSTGITTTIGA
-722 NAVSYAKMQAISASS
+722 NKVTYGMIQAVSASS

-747 AVAEITLGTNLSMTG
+747 AVEEITLGTNLSMTG
-762 STLNAAGGGG
+762 STLNAAGGG

-790 TSGGPVIASG
+790 TSGGPVTASG

-849 QAADLPAISLS
+849 QA
-860 TGVTGTLPIANGGT
+860 V
-874 ALTAVGAQYQVLTST
+874 
-889 GSAATWTTVDLNNST
+889 
-904 SNVLPIAKGGTASI
+904 
-918 TAQSAIDALAGSQTN
+918 
-933 GQYLRGNGTNVVM
+933 
-946 SAIQA
+946 
-951 IDLPQIA
+951 DLPQIA

-979 VFTNGDL
+979 VYTDGDI
-986 LIGNGT
+986 LIGNSI
-992 GGTLNRAKITGTG
+992 GGTLNRNKIVGTAP
-1005 IITVTNGAG
+1005 ITVTNGAG
-1014 TINIGATGAGSG
+1014 TITIGATGIGSG
-1026 DVVGPVSSN
+1026 NVVGPASASDGNFV
-1035 TNALAKF
+1035 LF
-1042 SSTTGKLIGEA
+1042 DGTTGKLIKGA
-1053 AWNENGGDLYGVAGA
+1053 SWNQVNGDFKGPLGYSTMVD
-1068 TNMQYGFVWI
+1068 GFVYI
-1078 PSDSGA
+1078 PSG
-1084 PTAAPGQT
+1084 PTAPSNTPTNAAIDNVPMFFHTNNSTNTNVLYIHNGFAWKSVA
-1092 GTLADR
+1092 LA
-1098 VPLYWDAT
+1098 
-1106 NKRMYVY
+1106 
-1113 DPVAGWTFR
+1113 
-1122 TFDNN
+1122 

>member
-31 DSKTSGTSGGSGV
+31 DSKTSGTSGGAGV
-44 ATTWT
+44 ATTWSA
-49 TRTLNTIQS
+49 RTLNTIAI

-84 AAFLHTG
+84 ASFLHTG

-103 AEATANAGS
+103 AEAG
-112 PVDVIIGYSVSSE
+112 VDVIIGYSVSSE

-150 EYYISAAG
+150 EYYISASS

-199 PGPAGPVGPAGPPG
+199 PGPAGPAGPAGPPG
-213 PAGSGTVTDVSVV
+213 PAGSGTVTSVSVT
-226 TANGVSGSVATST
+226 TANGVSGTVADPT
-239 TTPAITLALGAITP
+239 TTPAISLLLGAITP

-362 GRALLDDASAAD
+362 GRALLDDASATD

-381 VPVGPITTS
+381 AASGPITAS
-390 GLTVITANRLLGRVN
+390 GLTVSTANRLLGRVN

-423 TVLSATGTGGTVTNV
+423 TVLSATGTGGTVTD
-438 SVTAAD
+438 VTVTPSS

-466 TPTSVAASG
+466 TPTSVASTG
-475 NVTGLNLSGTHTGTS
+475 TVTGTNLTGTHTGTS

-537 LGSDGTGTSIGEIIL
+537 LGSDGTGTSIGEINL

-580 STTGMTF
+580 STTGMSF
-587 TGGPVTTSGTLT
+587 SGGPVTTSGTLT
-599 LGGTLALT
+599 LGGTLALS

-614 SAGAALTSLGAYPA
+614 SAVAALTALGAYPA
-628 ANPNGYTSNAGTVT
+628 ANPSGYTSNAGTVT
-642 TASVVTANGVSGTV
+642 TASVTTANGVSGTV
-656 ANDTTTP
+656 ANPTTTP

-674 TSVAATGTVT
+674 TSVAASGTVT
-684 GTNVSGTTSGTN
+684 GTNLTGTHTGSSSGTN
-696 TGDQTI
+696 TGDQAI
-702 TLTGDV
+702 VLSGDV
-708 GGSGTGSFAATIGA
+708 SGSGSTGITTTIGA
-722 NAVSYAKMQAISASS
+722 NKVTYGKMQAASATSR
-737 KLLGSSASGT
+737 LLG
-747 AVAEITLGTNLSMTG
+747 
-762 STLNAAGGGG
+762 
-772 GGGTVTSVDVAG
+772 
-784 GSTGLT
+784 
-790 TSGGPVIASG
+790 
-800 TITLGGT
+800 
-807 LSVANGGT
+807 
-815 SSTSASSAISFLAG
+815 TSASSTAIDEIILGTGLSMAG
-829 ATTNGQ
+829 NTLNSTASGSGDVTGPSVAVD
-835 YLRGNGTVVQMSAI
+835 GDVAVFNGT
-849 QAADLPAISLS
+849 
-860 TGVTGTLPIANGGT
+860 TGKIIKVGTT
-874 ALTAVGAQYQVLTST
+874 
-889 GSAATWTTVDLNNST
+889 
-904 SNVLPIAKGGTASI
+904 
-918 TAQSAIDALAGSQTN
+918 
-933 GQYLRGNGTNVVM
+933 
-946 SAIQA
+946 
-951 IDLPQIA
+951 
-958 LGGSAVSGT
+958 
-967 LGVINGGTGQSN
+967 
-979 VFTNGDL
+979 
-986 LIGNGT
+986 
-992 GGTLNRAKITGTG
+992 TGTG
-1005 IITVTNGAG
+1005 NLVRATSPVLLTPNIGTPSAGTLTNCTFPVRIQDTGITCSAARVLGRSTAGTGSVEQLTLGAG
-1014 TINIGATGAGSG
+1014 LSLTAGVLNTTGSGSG

-1035 TNALAKF
+1035 TNELAKF
-1042 SSTTGKLIGEA
+1042 SSTTGKLIGA
-1053 AWNENGGDLYGVAGA
+1053 SSWNENGGDLWGPAG
-1068 TNMQYGFVWI
+1068 NLNQQYGFVYI
-1078 PSDSGA
+1078 PADTGGA
-1084 PTAAPGQT
+1084 PSTAPAQA

-1098 VPLYWDAT
+1098 AAMYFDLT
-1106 NKRMYVY
+1106 NNKLYVY
-1113 DPVAGWTFR
+1113 NHLTF
-1122 TFDNN
+1122 FWIAIN

>member
-17 KDVDSLTLKVAVLT
+17 KDVDSLTLKIAVLT
-31 DSKTSGTSGGSGV
+31 DSKASGTSGGTGV

-49 TRTLNTIQS
+49 TRELNTIAI
-58 DPNGLILQ
+58 DPNGLILDLTANQ
-66 LESNT
+66 FT
-71 FKLAAGAYQIRAM
+71 LAAGAYQIRAM
-84 AAFLHTG
+84 AAFRHTG

-112 PVDVIIGYSVSSE
+112 PVDVIIGYSVSSD

-213 PAGSGTVTDVSVV
+213 PSGGGTVTDVSVV

-336 VSATDRLLG
+336 VSATNRLLG

-466 TPTSVAASG
+466 TPTSVASTG
-475 NVTGLNLSGTHTGTS
+475 TVTGTNLSGTHTGTS

-528 QTASAIKRL
+528 QTTSAIKRL

-628 ANPNGYTSNAGTVT
+628 NNPNGYNTGTVT

-656 ANDTTTP
+656 ANASTAP
-663 AITIVLGAIVP
+663 AITIALGAITP
-674 TSVAATGTVT
+674 DSVAATGTVT
-684 GTNVSGTTSGTN
+684 GSNLTGTSSGTN
-696 TGDQTI
+696 TGDQAI
-702 TLTGDV
+702 VLSGDV
-708 GGSGTGSFAATIGA
+708 SGSGSTGITTTIGA
-722 NAVSYAKMQAISASS
+722 NKVTYGMIQAVSASS

-747 AVAEITLGTNLSMTG
+747 AVEEITLGTNLSMTG
-762 STLNAAGGGG
+762 STLNAAGGG

-790 TSGGPVIASG
+790 TSGGPVTASG

-849 QAADLPAISLS
+849 QA
-860 TGVTGTLPIANGGT
+860 V
-874 ALTAVGAQYQVLTST
+874 
-889 GSAATWTTVDLNNST
+889 
-904 SNVLPIAKGGTASI
+904 
-918 TAQSAIDALAGSQTN
+918 
-933 GQYLRGNGTNVVM
+933 
-946 SAIQA
+946 
-951 IDLPQIA
+951 DLPQIA

-979 VFTNGDL
+979 VYTDGDI
-986 LIGNGT
+986 LIGNSI
-992 GGTLNRAKITGTG
+992 GGTLNRNKIVGTAP
-1005 IITVTNGAG
+1005 ITVTNGAG
-1014 TINIGATGAGSG
+1014 TITIGATGIGSG
-1026 DVVGPVSSN
+1026 NVVGPASASDGNFV
-1035 TNALAKF
+1035 LF
-1042 SSTTGKLIGEA
+1042 DGTTGKLIKGA
-1053 AWNENGGDLYGVAGA
+1053 SWNQVNGDFKGPLGYSTMVD
-1068 TNMQYGFVWI
+1068 GFVYI
-1078 PSDSGA
+1078 PSG
-1084 PTAAPGQT
+1084 PTAPSNTPTNAAIDNVPMFFHTNNSTNTNVLYIHNGFAWKSVA
-1092 GTLADR
+1092 LA
-1098 VPLYWDAT
+1098 
-1106 NKRMYVY
+1106 
-1113 DPVAGWTFR
+1113 
-1122 TFDNN
+1122 

>member
-31 DSKTSGTSGGSGV
+31 DSKTSGTSGGAGV

-49 TRTLNTIQS
+49 TRTLNTIAS
-58 DPNGLILQ
+58 DPNSLILA
-66 LESNT
+66 LTSNQFT
-71 FKLAAGAYQIRAM
+71 LAAGAYQIRAM
-84 AAFLHTG
+84 ASFLHTG

-112 PVDVIIGYSVSSE
+112 PVDVIIGYSVSSD

-199 PGPAGPVGPAGPPG
+199 PGPAGPAGPAGPPG
-213 PAGSGTVTDVSVV
+213 PAGSGTVTSVSVT
-226 TANGVSGSVATST
+226 TANGVSGTVADPT
-239 TTPAITLALGAITP
+239 TTPAISLTLGAITP

-438 SVTAAD
+438 SVTPAD

-466 TPTSVAASG
+466 TPTSVASTG
-475 NVTGLNLSGTHTGTS
+475 TVTGTNLSGTHTGTS

-495 GDQTITLTG
+495 GDQNIALTG
-504 PVTGSGTGS
+504 PVTGTGTTT

-537 LGSDGTGTSIGEIIL
+537 LGSDGSGTSIGEIII

-614 SAGAALTSLGAYPA
+614 SAVAALTSLGAYPA
-628 ANPNGYTSNAGTVT
+628 NNPNGYNTGTVT

-656 ANDTTTP
+656 ANPTTTP

-696 TGDQTI
+696 TGDQAI
-702 TLTGDV
+702 VLSGDV
-708 GGSGTGSFAATIGA
+708 GGSGSTGITTTIGA

-747 AVAEITLGTNLSMTG
+747 AVEEITLGTNLSMTG

-772 GGGTVTSVDVAG
+772 GGTVTSVGVSGAGLGVTNPNTTPVISQIAASAVNDGYMSIAYATKLDGIAAGASVTSVAAAG
-784 GSTGLT
+784 GTTGLSFT
-790 TSGGPVIASG
+790 GGPITGAGTLTLNGTLNADSGGTGHTAPTVNGLLLIGDAVDEEWDKATLTAG
-800 TITLGGT
+800 TGIT
-807 LSVANGGT
+807 
-815 SSTSASSAISFLAG
+815 I
-829 ATTNGQ
+829 TNGQ
-835 YLRGNGTVVQMSAI
+835 GSITIAATGSGSGDVTGPSVSVDGDVAVFNGT
-849 QAADLPAISLS
+849 
-860 TGVTGTLPIANGGT
+860 TGKIIKVGTTTGTGNLVRATSPTLATPVLGT
-874 ALTAVGAQYQVLTST
+874 PT
-889 GSAATWTTVDLNNST
+889 
-904 SNVLPIAKGGTASI
+904 
-918 TAQSAIDALAGSQTN
+918 
-933 GQYLRGNGTNVVM
+933 
-946 SAIQA
+946 
-951 IDLPQIA
+951 
-958 LGGSAVSGT
+958 SGT
-967 LGVINGGTGQSN
+967 LTNCTFPVAIENTGITCATARVLGRSTAGTGSVEQ
-979 VFTNGDL
+979 L
-986 LIGNGT
+986 
-992 GGTLNRAKITGTG
+992 TLGAGLSLTAGVLNTTGT
-1005 IITVTNGAG
+1005 
-1014 TINIGATGAGSG
+1014 GSG
-1026 DVVGPVSSN
+1026 DVVEPASA
-1035 TNALAKF
+1035 TQHELAKF
-1042 SSTTGKLIGEA
+1042 SSTTGKAIEGSS
-1053 AWNENGGDLYGVAGA
+1053 WNANGGDLWGPAG
-1068 TNMQYGFVWI
+1068 NLNQQYGFVYI
-1078 PSDSGA
+1078 PADTGGA
-1084 PTAAPGQT
+1084 PSTTPAQAGA
-1092 GTLADR
+1092 LADR
-1098 VPLYWDAT
+1098 AAMYFDQTNNKLYIFNSNT
-1106 NKRMYVY
+1106 
-1113 DPVAGWTFR
+1113 PGWGAI
-1122 TFDNN
+1122 N

>member
-31 DSKTSGTSGGSGV
+31 DSKTSGTSGGAGV

-49 TRTLNTIQS
+49 ARTLNTIES
-58 DPNGLILQ
+58 DPNSLILQ

-91 HTRMRIYDVTGS
+91 HTRMRIYDVTAS
-103 AEATANAGS
+103 AESG
-112 PVDVIIGYSVSSE
+112 VDVIIGYSVSVE
-125 VSNQANTYID
+125 VSNQSNIYNDI
-135 LNLRV
+135 NVRV

-150 EYYISAAG
+150 EYYVTISG

-167 LTGIPEIYAICEIT
+167 ITAIPETYAICEIT
-181 RLDTGLTK
+181 RLDTGMTK
-189 PSGGSGIQGA
+189 PTGGSGIQGA
-199 PGPAGPVGPAGPPG
+199 PGPAGPAGPAGPPG

-239 TTPAITLALGAITP
+239 TTPAITLTLGAITP

-304 YILETGDVTGQ
+304 YILETNDVTGQ

-328 VTYDKMQY
+328 VSYDKMQY

-362 GRALLDDASAAD
+362 GRALLDDASATD

-381 VPVGPITTS
+381 AASGPITAS
-390 GLTVITANRLLGRVN
+390 GLTVSANNRLLGRV
-405 SAGAVEEISLG
+405 SGGGAVEEISLG
-416 TGISFTG
+416 TGISFAG
-423 TVLSATGTGGTVTNV
+423 TVLSATGTGGTVTD
-438 SVTAAD
+438 VTVTPFN

-475 NVTGLNLSGTHTGTS
+475 NVTGSNLTGTHTGTS

-528 QTASAIKRL
+528 QTTSAIKRL
-537 LGSDGTGTSIGEIIL
+537 LGSDATGNSVQEIIL

-580 STTGMTF
+580 STTGMSF
-587 TGGPVTTSGTLT
+587 SGGPVTTSGTLT
-599 LGGTLALT
+599 LGGTLALS

-628 ANPNGYTSNAGTVT
+628 ANPSGFTSNAGTVT
-642 TASVVTANGVSGTV
+642 TASVTTANGVSGTV
-656 ANDTTTP
+656 ANPTTTP

-684 GTNVSGTTSGTN
+684 GSNLTGTHTGSSSGTN
-696 TGDQTI
+696 TGDQAI
-702 TLTGDV
+702 VLSGDV
-708 GGSGTGSFAATIGA
+708 SGSGSTGITTTIGA
-722 NAVSYAKMQAISASS
+722 NKVTYGKMQAASTTS
-737 KLLGSSASGT
+737 RLLG
-747 AVAEITLGTNLSMTG
+747 
-762 STLNAAGGGG
+762 
-772 GGGTVTSVDVAG
+772 
-784 GSTGLT
+784 
-790 TSGGPVIASG
+790 
-800 TITLGGT
+800 
-807 LSVANGGT
+807 
-815 SSTSASSAISFLAG
+815 TSASSTAIDEIILGTGLSMAGNTLNSTASGAGDVTGPSVAVDGDVAVFNGTTGKIIKVG
-829 ATTNGQ
+829 ATTGT
-835 YLRGNGTVVQMSAI
+835 GNLVRATSPVLLTPNIGTPSAGTLTNCTFPVRI
-849 QAADLPAISLS
+849 NDTGITCSAARVLGRSTAGTGSVEQLTLGAGLSLS
-860 TGVTGTLPIANGGT
+860 AGVLNT
-874 ALTAVGAQYQVLTST
+874 T
-889 GSAATWTTVDLNNST
+889 GS
-904 SNVLPIAKGGTASI
+904 
-918 TAQSAIDALAGSQTN
+918 
-933 GQYLRGNGTNVVM
+933 
-946 SAIQA
+946 
-951 IDLPQIA
+951 
-958 LGGSAVSGT
+958 
-967 LGVINGGTGQSN
+967 
-979 VFTNGDL
+979 
-986 LIGNGT
+986 
-992 GGTLNRAKITGTG
+992 
-1005 IITVTNGAG
+1005 
-1014 TINIGATGAGSG
+1014 GSG
-1026 DVVGPVSSN
+1026 DVVGPASA
-1035 TNALAKF
+1035 TQYELARF
-1042 SSTTGKLIGEA
+1042 SSTTGKAIDGSS
-1053 AWNENGGDLYGVAGA
+1053 WNANGGDLWGVAGYN
-1068 TNMQYGFVWI
+1068 TMTYGYVWI
-1078 PSDSGA
+1078 PSG
-1084 PTAAPGQT
+1084 T
-1092 GTLADR
+1092 GTPSTPAQYGTLSGRAPMYFDR
-1098 VPLYWDAT
+1098 STNQLFIFNESVP
-1106 NKRMYVY
+1106 
-1113 DPVAGWTFR
+1113 GWKSVILT
-1122 TFDNN
+1122 

>member
-1 MSYDSQTSTS
+1 MSYDSQTSST

-31 DSKTSGTSGGSGV
+31 DSKTSGTSGGTGV
-44 ATTWT
+44 ATTWS
-49 TRTLNTIQS
+49 TRTLNTIAV
-58 DPNGLILQ
+58 DPNGLILDLTANQ
-66 LESNT
+66 

-84 AAFLHTG
+84 AAFRHTG
-91 HTRMRIYDVTGS
+91 HTRMRIYDVTAS
-103 AEATANAGS
+103 AE
-112 PVDVIIGYSVSSE
+112 PPVVDVIIGYSVSSE

-150 EYYISAAG
+150 EYYISASG
-158 ADHLGVAAG
+158 ADHLG
-167 LTGIPEIYAICEIT
+167 IPTSLANIDEIFAICEIT
-181 RLDTGLTK
+181 RLDTGMTK

-213 PAGSGTVTDVSVV
+213 PAGSGTVTQVSVV

-253 TSVAASGAISAGATV
+253 TSVTASGAISAGATV
-268 TGSNLSGVN
+268 TGSNLSGN
-277 TGDQVIIL
+277 NFGDQVIIL

-294 SDFLITESGD
+294 SDFLVTESGD

-362 GRALLDDASAAD
+362 GRAILDDASATD

-381 VPVGPITTS
+381 AASGPITAS
-390 GLTVITANRLLGRVN
+390 GLTIGTNNRLLGR
-405 SAGAVEEISLG
+405 STSGGAVEEISLG
-416 TGISFTG
+416 SGISFAG
-423 TVLSATGTGGTVTNV
+423 TVLSATGTGGTVTSADVSGGTTGLTTSGGPITGAGTITLAGTLAVTNGGTGAITAPLALASLGAYPANNPNGYNV
-438 SVTAAD
+438 GTVTNVTVTPSN

-466 TPTSVAASG
+466 TPTSVVASG
-475 NVTGLNLSGTHTGTS
+475 SVTGTNISGSTS
-490 SGTNT
+490 GANT
-495 GDQTITLTG
+495 GDQTIALTG
-504 PVTGSGTGS
+504 PVTGTGTTT

-528 QTASAIKRL
+528 QTTSAVGRL
-537 LGSDGTGTSIGEIIL
+537 LGSESIGNSITEIII
-552 GSNLSMTGNTLSAS
+552 GSNLSLVANTLSAS

-580 STTGMTF
+580 STTGLTL
-587 TGGPVTTSGTLT
+587 TGGPITTSGTLT

-614 SAGAALTSLGAYPA
+614 SAAAALTSLGAYPA
-628 ANPNGYTSNAGTVT
+628 ANPNGFTSNAGTVT

-656 ANDTTTP
+656 ATDTTTP

-674 TSVAATGTVT
+674 TSVAASGTVT
-684 GTNVSGTTSGTN
+684 GTNLTGTHTGSSSGTN
-696 TGDQTI
+696 TGDQAI
-702 TLTGDV
+702 VLSGDV
-708 GGSGTGSFAATIGA
+708 SGSGSTGITTTIGA
-722 NAVSYAKMQAISASS
+722 NKVTYGMIQAASATSR
-737 KLLGSSASGT
+737 LLGSSPSGTSIDEIILGTGLSMAGNVLNSTASGSGD
-747 AVAEITLGTNLSMTG
+747 VTG
-762 STLNAAGGGG
+762 PS
-772 GGGTVTSVDVAG
+772 VSVDGDVAVFNG
-784 GSTGLT
+784 VTGKIIK
-790 TSGGPVIASG
+790 V
-800 TITLGGT
+800 
-807 LSVANGGT
+807 
-815 SSTSASSAISFLAG
+815 G
-829 ATTNGQ
+829 ATTGT
-835 YLRGNGTVVQMSAI
+835 GNLVRATSAI
-849 QAADLPAISLS
+849 LTTASLLNTNIGTPS
-860 TGVTGTLPIANGGT
+860 AGTLTNCTFPVRINDTGITCSAARVLGRSTAGT
-874 ALTAVGAQYQVLTST
+874 GSVEQLTLGAGLSLTAGVLNTT
-889 GSAATWTTVDLNNST
+889 GS
-904 SNVLPIAKGGTASI
+904 
-918 TAQSAIDALAGSQTN
+918 
-933 GQYLRGNGTNVVM
+933 
-946 SAIQA
+946 
-951 IDLPQIA
+951 
-958 LGGSAVSGT
+958 
-967 LGVINGGTGQSN
+967 
-979 VFTNGDL
+979 
-986 LIGNGT
+986 
-992 GGTLNRAKITGTG
+992 
-1005 IITVTNGAG
+1005 
-1014 TINIGATGAGSG
+1014 GSG
-1026 DVVGPVSSN
+1026 DVVGPSSAN

-1053 AWNENGGDLYGVAGA
+1053 AWNENGADLYGVAGT

-1092 GTLADR
+1092 GTLTDR